1 MPRMHSRKISM
12 THPYPHPSKKAGLP
26 PGTLVH
32 VGDSPAEAGR
42 ITLTSYTSDRCEE
55 RPVQSMEEVLACRG
69 SGNTLWVQCEGL
81 DIVGTLETIG
91 RELQVH
97 PLVLEDILNT
107 HQRPKFE
114 EYDDYLFFVV
124 KTLRSNREIQVEYEQ
139 ISILLFHDMVITFRE
154 RSDPLF
160 AELKQRLNA
169 PKGRIRSLG
178 TDYLA
183 YAIVDLVVDHY
194 FILADTIEDTI
205 EAIELKLLSNP
216 QSDLFTTIQM
226 LKRELVF
233 IRKAITP
240 IRELLLAI
248 QRSES
253 ALVQDRTL
261 PYFRDVFDHSLRVI
275 DIMDSYRDLINGML
289 DIYLS
294 SVSNRM
300 NEIMKILTV
309 FATIFIPLTFLV
321 GVYGMN
327 FDYMPELHWKWGYL
341 LLWVLFFGIPAGLLT
356 LFKKKGWL

>member
-1 MPRMHSRKISM
+1 M
-12 THPYPHPSKKAGLP
+12 TRSLSLPSKKAGLP

-32 VGDSPAEAGR
+32 VGTSPAEAGR
-42 ITLTSYTSDRCEE
+42 ITLTSYTSDHCEE
-55 RPVQSMEEVLACRG
+55 RPVQSMEEILACRG
-69 SGNTLWVQCEGL
+69 SGSTLWIQCEGL
-81 DIVGTLETIG
+81 DIVETVETIG

-114 EYDDYLFFVV
+114 EYDDYLFLVV
-124 KTLRSNREIQVEYEQ
+124 KTLRSNLEIQVEYEQ
-139 ISILLFHDMVITFRE
+139 ISILLFADMVMTFRE

-160 AELKQRLNA
+160 TGLKQRLNA
-169 PKGRIRSLG
+169 SKGRIRSLG

-194 FILADTIEDTI
+194 FILADTLEDTL
-205 EAIELKLLSNP
+205 ETIELKLLAKP
-216 QSDLFTTIQM
+216 QSDLFTTIQL

-253 ALVQDRTL
+253 ALIQDRTQ

-275 DIMDSYRDLINGML
+275 DIIDSYRDLINGML

-309 FATIFIPLTFLV
+309 CATIFIPLTFLV

-327 FDYMPELHWKWGYL
+327 FDYMPELHWKWGYPV
-341 LLWVLFFGIPAGLLT
+341 LWGLFFGIPAGLLT

>member
-1 MPRMHSRKISM
+1 MAQSF
-12 THPYPHPSKKAGLP
+12 TLPSKKAGLP
-26 PGTLVH
+26 PGSLIH
-32 VGDSPAEAGR
+32 VGSTPAQLGR
-42 ITLTSYTSDRCEE
+42 ITLTVYTNDHCEDL
-55 RPVQSMEEVLACRG
+55 PVHSLEEILQHRG
-69 SGNTLWVQCEGL
+69 NGNTLWVQCEGL
-81 DIVGTLETIG
+81 DIFDMVESLG

-114 EYDDYLFFVV
+114 EYENCLFFVV
-124 KTLRSNREIQVEYEQ
+124 KTLRCTPELIVEHEQ
-139 ISILLFHDMVITFRE
+139 ISLLLFSDMVFTFRE
-154 RSDPLF
+154 QTDELF
-160 AELKQRLNA
+160 SGLKLRLNA
-169 PKGRIRSLG
+169 SKGRIRCLG
-178 TDYLA
+178 TDYLT
-183 YAIVDLVVDHY
+183 YAIIDLVVDNY
-194 FILADTIEDTI
+194 FVLTDTLEDSIEN
-205 EAIELKLLSNP
+205 IELELLAQP
-216 QSDLFTTIQM
+216 QAHLFTTIQM

-240 IRELLLAI
+240 IREVLLAI

-253 ALVQDRTL
+253 PLIQQRTQ

-300 NEIMKILTV
+300 NEIMKVMTV

-327 FDYMPELHWKWGYL
+327 FDYMPELHWKWAYPI
-341 LLWVLFFGIPAGLLT
+341 LWGLFFCIPAGLIT
-356 LFKKKGWL
+356 LFKKKRWL